1 MEQQRQPQYQQQ
13 PPKVSS
19 DMPERVMTIGN
30 WIVTFILLMIPIV
43 NIIMLIIWALSN
55 SVNRNR
61 KSFAIAVIIIWAI
74 LFIIGLIASP
84 AITAWMSNLAE
95 NANFNSYM

>member
-1 MEQQRQPQYQQQ
+1 MEQQRPLQSP
-13 PPKVSS
+13 VVTNN
-19 DMPERVMTIGN
+19 MPEPVMSIGN
-30 WIVTFILLMIPIV
+30 WIVTFILLVIPIV

-61 KSFAIAVIIIWAI
+61 KSFAIAVLIIWVI

-95 NANFNSYM
+95 NANFNSYI